1 MFALDEQLAQSE
13 ADLLALSGNARIRA
27 LVNLS
32 WNLRQRD
39 TKRAVLLANEAQG
52 LLSTS
57 NCPEQEKQRLTL
69 RAQLVLAEAS
79 WLFAKLEV
87 AQKLAQDTLAPFAAL
102 NDPIG
107 EADAHWLL
115 AQIAIDLG
123 QHQASQAALLA
134 AAEKATQ
141 AKDVLRIQVIET
153 AAILFNLSQNFSAAK
168 KRWEV
173 QVQNAPE
180 EERHPALT
188 TWAEDLAARLDGQFT
203 QSIQYFMNAHD
214 AAIKTGQIRRAISI
228 GSNISYAFSSLND
241 YHSGLEWIQQSLDL
255 ARPTAWPSSIGG
267 CLTNS
272 ADILRK
278 MGQLT
283 SAQELMQESLATL
296 EVLPQSRGYAIAVR
310 TLADILLDQKDYE
323 AALAAFLQLKQKSLS
338 LDEPEFM
345 WISERGQAEALSGL
359 GRAEQALEAATR
371 ALNFSR
377 VQSNTYYEIRALT
390 ALADIYASHDLPAP
404 EGMRAASAA
413 LHYLEQAVKVA
424 SMVQGYTFPA
434 ELLAT
439 VAREC
444 AKVGDY
450 QRAYEMSL
458 LANAAREKTHD
469 QSSTNRAIAMQVRFQ
484 TERALADGEHHK
496 QLAESEAKRASALQQ
511 ISSTLELLGAIGQE
525 ITSQLSVDGIY
536 QTLDRYV
543 AALLNPST
551 FVIYLAGESEQG
563 EQILDMAFGIEDG
576 KPLPPDR
583 IPLDSENSDCVK
595 SYLERRDIMIDAAG
609 ERDMLNVIEGTLPTL
624 SRLFTPLAINDRVIG
639 VMSVQS
645 IQAYAYGD
653 RERLILRTLCAYG
666 VIALDNAYA
675 YRRLQETQDQLASK
689 EKMAALGALVAG
701 VAHELN
707 TPIGNSLLL
716 ASTMQ
721 DKTQDI
727 GRQFDQQSMKR
738 SDLSGFIADA
748 REASTLIVR
757 SLTTAAN
764 LVNSFKQVAVDQA
777 TEHRRI
783 FDLQQTLKDI
793 IAPVMNRIAL
803 SEHTINLQVAPNIGM
818 DSYPGPLG
826 QVIGN
831 LINNAILHG
840 FDGTS
845 HGMMSLSAQ
854 LLDAETVQLRF
865 TDNGKGISEENLKRV
880 FDPFFTTKL
889 GQGGS
894 GLGLSIS
901 YNIVTS
907 ILGGAIQVDSKPGQ
921 GVSILIELP
930 LQAPLKH
937 EQQEQAKS
945 DRDKKIAIGI

>member
-1 MFALDEQLAQSE
+1 MIMFALDEHLAQSE
-13 ADLLALSGNARIRA
+13 ADLLILTGNARIKA
-27 LVNLS
+27 LVALA

-39 TKRAVLLANEAQG
+39 TRRAVLLAGEAQSV
-52 LLSTS
+52 LDAC
-57 NCPEQEKQRLTL
+57 N
-69 RAQLVLAEAS
+69 LAECDKQGVATRLQLIQAEAKWLFAELEAAQAMALEALAAFAAAGDALGESDAS
-79 WLFAKLEV
+79 WLL
-87 AQKLAQDTLAPFAAL
+87 
-102 NDPIG
+102 G
-107 EADAHWLL
+107 
-115 AQIAIDLG
+115 QIAIDLG
-123 QHQASQAALLA
+123 QHHASQLALQDAAG
-134 AAEKATQ
+134 KARE
-141 AKDVLRIQVIET
+141 ANDRLREQIADT
-153 AAILFNLSQNFSAAK
+153 AAIMFTLSQDFSAGK
-168 KRWEV
+168 KRWEM
-173 QVQNAPE
+173 QAHDLATGEHQF
-180 EERHPALT
+180 ALT
-188 TWAEDLAARLDGQFT
+188 TWTEDVAARLDGQFAR
-203 QSIQYFMNAHD
+203 SIQYFMNAHD
-214 AAIKTGQIRRAISI
+214 AAVKSGQVRRAISI
-228 GSNISYAFSSLND
+228 GANISYAFSSLND
-241 YHSGLEWIQQSLDL
+241 YHSGLEWIQHSLDL
-255 ARPTAWPSSIGG
+255 ARPTGWPNSIGG
-267 CLTNS
+267 CLASS

-278 MGQLT
+278 MGQL
-283 SAQELMQESLATL
+283 SAARELMHEALAML
-296 EVLPQSRGYAIAVR
+296 AILPHSRGYAIALR
-310 TLADILLDQKDYE
+310 TLADILLDQKDY
-323 AALAAFLQLKQKSLS
+323 ATALDTFQQLKDKSVA
-338 LDEPEFM
+338 LDEPEFL
-345 WISERGQAEALSGL
+345 WIAERGLAEALSGL
-359 GRAEQALEAATR
+359 GLAEQALEAATR

-390 ALADIYASHDLPAP
+390 ALADIYASHALPAP
-404 EGMRAASAA
+404 DHMLAASAS

-424 SMVQGYTFPA
+424 SAMQGYTFPA

-444 AKVGDY
+444 AKVGQY

-484 TERALADGEHHK
+484 TERALAEGEHHR

-536 QTLDRYV
+536 ETLERYV
-543 AALLNPST
+543 SALLNPTT
-551 FVIYLAGESEQG
+551 FMIYLAQDDAQQG
-563 EQILDMAFGIEDG
+563 QVLDMVFGIEDG
-576 KPLPPDR
+576 QPLPSDR
-583 IPLDSENSDCVK
+583 ISLDDPGSDSVK
-595 SYLERRDIMIDAAG
+595 SYLQRRDIMIHVAG
-609 ERDMLNVIEGTLPTL
+609 EEDMLNIIEGTLATQ

-675 YRRLQETQDQLASK
+675 YMRLQETQDQLASK

-721 DKTQDI
+721 DKTHNI
-727 GRQFDQQSMKR
+727 SRQFDQQSMKR
-738 SDLSGFIADA
+738 SDLSGFIGDA
-748 REASTLIVR
+748 REASALIVR

-803 SEHTINLQVAPNIGM
+803 AEHSIQLQVPANIGM

-845 HGMMSLSAQ
+845 HGIMTLSAQ
-854 LLDAETVQLRF
+854 LADNDKVQIRF
-865 TDNGKGISEENLKRV
+865 TDNGKGISEDNLKRV

-901 YNIVTS
+901 YNIITS
-907 ILGGAIQVDSKPGQ
+907 ILGGSIQVDSKPGH
-921 GVSILIELP
+921 GVCIVIELP
-930 LQAPLKH
+930 LQAPLK
-937 EQQEQAKS
+937 EEKS
-945 DRDKKIAIGI
+945 SKVAITA

>member
-13 ADLLALSGNARIRA
+13 ADLLALTGNMRIRA
-27 LVNLS
+27 LASLS

-39 TKRAVLLANEAQG
+39 TRRAMLLADEAQAM
-52 LLSTS
+52 LSTS
-57 NCPEQEKQRLTL
+57 NWPELEKQGVAARL
-69 RAQLVLAEAS
+69 QLVLAEAK
-79 WLFAKLEV
+79 WLFAELEA
-87 AQKLAQDTLAPFAAL
+87 AQLLAQAAL
-102 NDPIG
+102 ASFARLDDAIG
-107 EADAHWLL
+107 EADANWLL
-115 AQIAIDLG
+115 AQIASDLG
-123 QHQASQAALLA
+123 QHQASRTALRA
-134 AAEKATQ
+134 AADKARQ
-141 AKDVLRIQVIET
+141 ANDPLRMRIVEMAT
-153 AAILFNLSQNFSAAK
+153 LAFGLPHNFSATK
-168 KRWEV
+168 KRWEMHV
-173 QVQNAPE
+173 QHAAGAEPP
-180 EERHPALT
+180 HLALT
-188 TWAEDLAARLDGQFT
+188 SWTEDLAAKLDGQFSH
-203 QSIQYFMNAHD
+203 SIQYFMNAYD
-214 AAIKTGQIRRAISI
+214 AALKSGQIRRAINI

-255 ARPTAWPSSIGG
+255 ARPTSWPNSIGS

-283 SAQELMQESLATL
+283 AARELMQEALAIL
-296 EVLPQSRGYAIAVR
+296 SALPQSRAYALAVM
-310 TLADILLDQKDYE
+310 TLGDILLDQNEYQ
-323 AALAAFLQLKQKSLS
+323 AALDAFLELKQKSVS
-338 LDEPEFM
+338 LEEPEFL
-345 WISERGQAEALSGL
+345 WISERGQAGALSGL
-359 GRAEQALEAATR
+359 GRSQQALEAATR
-371 ALNFSR
+371 ALNFAR
-377 VQSNTYYEIRALT
+377 VQSNAYYEIRALT
-390 ALADIYASHDLPAP
+390 ALANIYGSHDLPAP
-404 EGMRAASAA
+404 EDMHAASAA
-413 LHYLEQAVKVA
+413 LHYLEQAVRVA
-424 SMVQGYTFPA
+424 STVQGYTFPA
-434 ELLAT
+434 ELLTT

-543 AALLNPST
+543 TALLNPSS
-551 FVIYLAGESEQG
+551 FVIYLAQEDGQAEQV
-563 EQILDMAFGIEDG
+563 LDMAFGIEDG
-576 KPLPPDR
+576 QPLPADC
-583 IPLDSENSDCVK
+583 IPLSDQNSDCVK
-595 SYLERRDIMIDAAG
+595 SYLERRDIMIDAAS
-609 ERDMLNVIEGTLPTL
+609 EEDMRNVIEGTLPTL

-645 IQAYAYGD
+645 IHAYAYGD

-675 YRRLQETQDQLASK
+675 YQRLQETQDQLASK

-721 DKTQDI
+721 DKTHDI
-727 GRQFDQQSMKR
+727 GRQFDQQNMRR
-738 SDLSGFIADA
+738 SDLGGFIADA
-748 REASTLIVR
+748 REASALIVR
-757 SLTTAAN
+757 SLTTAAD

-793 IAPVMNRIAL
+793 VAPVMNRIAL
-803 SEHTINLQVAPNIGM
+803 AEHTIKLQVPANIGM

-840 FDGTS
+840 FDGAS
-845 HGMMSLSAQ
+845 HGLMVLSAQ
-854 LLDAETVQLRF
+854 LTDAETVQIRF
-865 TDNGKGISEENLKRV
+865 VDNGKGISAENLKRV

-901 YNIVTS
+901 YNIITS

-921 GVSILIELP
+921 GVCILIDLP

-937 EQQEQAKS
+937 DQHERQEKNS
-945 DRDKKIAIGI
+945 RIALGV